1 MLNPYHL
8 SMTIQAHNEGLA
20 QSIREAR
27 RQAAGRPDAPARSGR
42 LLSGLGT
49 LLVTAGLRLQG
60 QA

>member
-8 SMTIQAHNEGLA
+8 SMTIQAHNQELE
-20 QSIREAR
+20 QSVREAR
-27 RQAAGRPDAPARSGR
+27 RQTVGHPGAPARSRR
-42 LLSGLGT
+42 LLSSLGT

>member
-8 SMTIQAHNEGLA
+8 STAIRAHNEELE
-20 QSIREAR
+20 QSVREAR
-27 RQAAGRPDAPARSGR
+27 LHAPDRPDAPARGRR

>member
-8 SMTIQAHNEGLA
+8 STAIRAHSEELE
-20 QSIREAR
+20 QSVREAR
-27 RQAAGRPDAPARSGR
+27 RHTPGLPGAPARR
-42 LLSGLGT
+42 RHLLSGLGT

>member
-8 SMTIQAHNEGLA
+8 SMTIRAHNEELE
-20 QSIREAR
+20 QSVREAR
-27 RQAAGRPDAPARSGR
+27 RRTPGRPGAPARRRR
-42 LLSGLGT
+42 LLSGLGA

>member
-8 SMTIQAHNEGLA
+8 SATVRAHNEELER
-20 QSIREAR
+20 SVREAR
-27 RQAAGRPDAPARSGR
+27 RHAPGRPGAPGRSR
-42 LLSGLGT
+42 SLLSCLGT